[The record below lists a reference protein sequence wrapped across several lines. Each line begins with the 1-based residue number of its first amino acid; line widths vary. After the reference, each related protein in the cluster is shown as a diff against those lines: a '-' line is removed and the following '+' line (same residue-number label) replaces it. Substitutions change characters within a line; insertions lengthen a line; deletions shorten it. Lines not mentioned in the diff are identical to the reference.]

1 MAVLKNAPSVA
12 KTAQKSGKPSRA
24 AERFSIISS
33 VPRLPRQSVW
43 RRGLRCL
50 ASYWP
55 AARVSVSQR
64 FGSFRDRVRL
74 AELPRMDALYPLSRS
89 KDLQQNSLHPEL
101 GISLEEL
108 GNEKDGMEAVA
119 DWPVPRLISCN
130 PALWAGAGDWPAITE
145 DANAV
150 CCPPCSLGKCG
161 DSLAICR
168 EAPRASELKLS
179 VAMSTRKECRKI
191 HLAPAVVWPLGRET
205 QRVTLGAVRSL

>member
-1 MAVLKNAPSVA
+1 MPPALQKQHRNPETEPYCRKILYYQLSPPTSTTIGLASGTTLPGVLLAGS
-12 KTAQKSGKPSRA
+12 
-24 AERFSIISS
+24 
-33 VPRLPRQSVW
+33 PRQ
-43 RRGLRCL
+43 CL
-50 ASYWP
+50 AKIRP
-55 AARVSVSQR
+55 
-64 FGSFRDRVRL
+64 FCDKVRL
-74 AELPRMDALYPLSRS
+74 QNPPQDALYPLSRS
-89 KDLQQNSLHPEL
+89 KELQQNSLHPEL

-145 DANAV
+145 GANAV

-161 DSLAICR
+161 DSLAICK

-179 VAMSTRKECRKI
+179 VAMSTTKECRKI

>member
-1 MAVLKNAPSVA
+1 
-12 KTAQKSGKPSRA
+12 
-24 AERFSIISS
+24 
-33 VPRLPRQSVW
+33 
-43 RRGLRCL
+43 
-50 ASYWP
+50 
-55 AARVSVSQR
+55 
-64 FGSFRDRVRL
+64 
-74 AELPRMDALYPLSRS
+74 MDALYPLSRS

-161 DSLAICR
+161 DSLAICS

-179 VAMSTRKECRKI
+179 VAMRTRKECRKI
-191 HLAPAVVWPLGRET
+191 HLAPAAVWPFRRET

>member
-1 MAVLKNAPSVA
+1 MLPKDSLSS
-12 KTAQKSGKPSRA
+12 AQSPDFHDNRFGVGDYAACRLIGRQPASASRKD
-24 AERFSIISS
+24 
-33 VPRLPRQSVW
+33 
-43 RRGLRCL
+43 
-50 ASYWP
+50 
-55 AARVSVSQR
+55 

-205 QRVTLGAVRSL
+205 QRVTLGAVRSSSVTCADRLPGRA